1 MDVERLARKL
11 APLMPE
17 QIQKWMRAR
26 DLADS
31 ELRGLIEKQIFATAH
46 RVLGDFRSKPLLSL
60 PPTARIKG
68 EFDLGTV
75 LYDES
80 KWPAGLNR
88 GELLQNLGVFG
99 RSGSGKTNMVFHLLH
114 QLSRADIPF
123 VFLDWKRTARH
134 LLLHLT
140 IPVNVFTPGRSL
152 SPFTFNPL
160 ISPPGMEQQVYFRQV
175 IDILAEAYTLGDGA
189 RRMLEKGLA
198 ACVAE
203 DTGAVTVEAL
213 LKAVEGLQAR
223 EREHGWKITAMRALE
238 SLAFAQVAPAD
249 TGGQQELIGRM
260 LNQSTIVEL
269 DALSQNSK
277 KFLIPLLC
285 LWLYRAKLASTQR
298 EKLSLVIVVE
308 EAHHVLYGQGQRSK
322 ESVMEMLLRQCR
334 EMGIGMIVVD
344 QHPHLISSAAL
355 GNTYAS
361 ICLNQKE
368 PKDIAKAAALSLVDE
383 QDRHHFS
390 KLPVGQAVVKLQ
402 DRWTDPFLVQIPQ
415 VSPTS
420 EQKGAVTDVILLQY
434 LATQGSDTARKRL
447 LQPVVQQIPRF
458 PLGDSLVDERVAA
471 FLEDVHA
478 HPDDAVTARYQ
489 RLGLS
494 PATGQRLKERLLRGG
509 WLEEAVIPIGRSRKV
524 VLRLSQHAAAMFG
537 SADSSSR
544 RGSIVHEY
552 WKRFHARRL
561 EAAGCRVTLEAVRH
575 GGHVDVEAVNDSGR
589 IAVEVETGKS
599 DVVSNV
605 RNCLRSGFGKVIVV
619 ATDEAALTIVE
630 RQLGAAGLLI
640 AERVEIILRDGEG
653 G

>member
-11 APLMPE
+11 VPLMPE
-17 QIQKWMRAR
+17 QIRKWMRAR

-46 RVLGDFRSKPLLSL
+46 RVLGDFRSKLLLSL
-60 PPTARIKG
+60 PPEARIKA
-68 EFDLGTV
+68 EFDLGKV
-75 LYDES
+75 VYDEP
-80 KWPAGLNR
+80 KWPAGLAR

-134 LLLHLT
+134 LLPHLT
-140 IPVNVFTPGRSL
+140 ISVNVFTPGRSL
-152 SPFTFNPL
+152 APFAFNPFTA
-160 ISPPGMEQQVYFRQV
+160 PPGMERQVYFRQV
-175 IDILAEAYTLGDGA
+175 IDVLAEAYTLGDGA

-198 ACVAE
+198 ACAASEV
-203 DTGAVTVEAL
+203 GAITIDALLHAVEAL
-213 LKAVEGLQAR
+213 PAR
-223 EREHGWKITAMRALE
+223 EREHGWKITALRALE
-238 SLAFAQVAPAD
+238 SLAFAQVAPSD

-277 KFLIPLLC
+277 KFFIPLLC
-285 LWLYRAKLASTQR
+285 LWLYRAKLAAPER

-308 EAHHVLYGQGQRSK
+308 EAHHVLYGEGQRSK

-334 EMGIGMIVVD
+334 EMGIGIIVVD

-355 GNTYAS
+355 GNIYAS
-361 ICLNQKE
+361 LCLNQKE

-402 DRWTDPFLVQIPQ
+402 DRWTEPFLIQIPQ

-420 EQKGAVTDVILLQY
+420 EQKGAVTDAILLQY
-434 LATQGSDTARKRL
+434 LANRGSDSRRNRILRHAAG
-447 LQPVVQQIPRF
+447 QIPRF

-478 HPDDAVTARYQ
+478 RPDDAVTARYQ

-494 PATGQRLKERLLRGG
+494 PATGQRLKERLVRES
-509 WLEEAVIPIGRSRKV
+509 WLEEAVIPIGNSRKV
-524 VLRLSQHAAAMFG
+524 VLRLSKHAAEMKG

-561 EAAGCRVTLEAVRH
+561 EAAGCRVTLEATRH

-589 IAVEVETGKS
+589 IAVEIETGKS

-605 RNCLRSGFGKVIVV
+605 RNCLRSGFSRVIVV
-619 ATDEAALTIVE
+619 ATDEAALAIVE
-630 RQLGAAGLLI
+630 RQLGAAGLFI
-640 AERVEIILRDGEG
+640 PGRVDLILRDGESG
-653 G
+653 